1 MGSQAPQVWG
11 VIAAYNEA
19 PGIARAVADVKRA
32 GYCALVIDDGSTDA
46 TGAIA
51 AEAGGIVVRH
61 SINLGQGAG
70 LQIGIEFALREGA
83 DVIVTFDADGQHRP
97 TDIVVWIDALASQSA
112 DSALG
117 SPFLGASKTL
127 PLSRRVL
134 LTAAIYFTRLT
145 TGLSVT
151 DTHNGLRA

>member
-1 MGSQAPQVWG
+1 MASQAPQVWV

-19 PGIARAVADVKRA
+19 PVIASVVADVKRA

-70 LQIGIEFALREGA
+70 LQTGIEFALSEGA
-83 DVIVTFDADGQHRP
+83 DVIVTFDADGQHRAA
-97 TDIVVWIDALASQSA
+97 DIAVLIDALARGA
-112 DSALG
+112 DFALG
-117 SPFLGASKTL
+117 SRF
-127 PLSRRVL
+127 
-134 LTAAIYFTRLT
+134 
-145 TGLSVT
+145 
-151 DTHNGLRA
+151 